1 MPQMRHRYSKISEK
15 DGVKMIQHSNEDWD
29 EYYGMSDEDLDWYT
43 TDHTDAEWEEKRRTE
58 LIRERH
64 LKESDVDEYYYF
76 DVAHHRF
83 FPNEKLIE
91 RQEYLRKIAQKM
103 KNLYEER

>member
-1 MPQMRHRYSKISEK
+1 
-15 DGVKMIQHSNEDWD
+15 MIQHSNEDWD

-64 LKESDVDEYYYF
+64 LRELE
-76 DVAHHRF
+76 R
-83 FPNEKLIE
+83 KLS
-91 RQEYLRKIAQKM
+91 YSHF
-103 KNLYEER
+103 LYGDIRS